1 MRPIGL
7 ILVLALGGCD
17 MGHLGNPVMWP
28 GMAVGS
34 VIENASYN
42 ARRKQVSKHVAAHY
56 SDILADIRAGG
67 GPALTLG
74 ADLARIPAAAR
85 PALIRTMQSDIAKFT
100 PDSKQTRERLVV
112 WFMVH
117 GA

>member
-1 MRPIGL
+1 MRLIWFGV
-7 ILVLALGGCD
+7 ILVLGACD

-34 VIENASYN
+34 GLENASYN
-42 ARRKQVSKHVAAHY
+42 ARRRQIQDHVALHY
-56 SDILADIRAGG
+56 SEVLADIRSGG

-74 ADLARIPAAAR
+74 ADLAHVPPKAH
-85 PALIRTMQSDIAKFT
+85 PELIRVLKTDIAKFT
-100 PDSKQTRERLVV
+100 PDTPDARERLVV

-117 GA
+117 GS